1 MPLPQIDKRGR
12 SPTKPPRST
21 RPEKGRSGCSGSG
34 GGGVVALPDINASSR
49 QRAATPNY
57 RRVRKFL
64 VKKDNLLLDNVPA
77 VLVLP
82 PTPPPMIKDVARP
95 EEDTL
100 PCSDDSFQQE
110 LAAQQI
116 QRLQRGSSARK
127 EIGVKHVAATKV
139 QTLHRGSQVRTDLKD
154 TRQALVEDHFGGVG
168 ETYVPHDAVKR
179 GSSIL
184 PPGEEAWP
192 ETECVDEV
200 RTSERRASDVSLV
213 RNSLDPAVVSE
224 ANNQADLVKKS
235 SITEESELAVEEEM
249 AVGEKTPDTSEESL
263 KAEKETGVQLA
274 DDNSLSSSV
283 EVFKDEVLFSDRYLV
298 AGDADSSP
306 KSVLI
311 YEEAISP
318 ESLHTA
324 AADASVQSS
333 GSIQIDKEAVTF
345 ESRYTAAA
353 ATDDAVGDDD
363 DASAITFVGGGDNDG
378 AIDDGEALHGT
389 DAEQQQHEPLAHK
402 QGGVMVGANH
412 EIVVVAGAGSAA
424 GGGAAAADGPW
435 SVNEPSD
442 MGSLDEGASLFTVD
456 DASLDF
462 AERYRVGPCRK
473 QSISEAFEEPI
484 EPLPQPTMAAAAA
497 ATAPPAIAE
506 EPPAAVAPAA
516 CVESPDSANVET
528 GAAAVS
534 SGPEEAP
541 VVGPAPEAAAAAAAA
556 ETTAEAT
563 AEVSASPVP
572 PVISA
577 AAESPVSENVEI
589 GAAVVSS
596 EPEVAPVVEPSPE
609 AAAAETTAE
618 TTAEVSASPE
628 PPVISAAAESPVS
641 SEPEVAP
648 VVEPAPEAAAAA
660 AAAGDTAAA
669 AAAAAEVP
677 ASPEPPATA
686 AVLPDDE
693 AEEPGVAAEPEAPWY
708 AAESGAVE
716 DMLALMSHV
725 SPPATANN
733 PGSRGLATA
742 DTTTSAMTTSA
753 MTTPLAKTQ
762 SRSSSLSKSHS
773 GSPSRQQAMADAL
786 ESKDETA
793 LVLASELRAVT
804 AEADVLRG
812 ITTDQKA
819 TIDALIGAKTMQDTL
834 TRSENEA
841 SALKLTAL
849 AQAQTIELL
858 MAEIRNLKTREGSAA
873 V

>member
-556 ETTAEAT
+556 
-563 AEVSASPVP
+563 
-572 PVISA
+572 
-577 AAESPVSENVEI
+577 
-589 GAAVVSS
+589 
-596 EPEVAPVVEPSPE
+596 
-609 AAAAETTAE
+609 
-618 TTAEVSASPE
+618 
-628 PPVISAAAESPVS
+628 
-641 SEPEVAP
+641 
-648 VVEPAPEAAAAA
+648 
-660 AAAGDTAAA
+660 GDTAAA